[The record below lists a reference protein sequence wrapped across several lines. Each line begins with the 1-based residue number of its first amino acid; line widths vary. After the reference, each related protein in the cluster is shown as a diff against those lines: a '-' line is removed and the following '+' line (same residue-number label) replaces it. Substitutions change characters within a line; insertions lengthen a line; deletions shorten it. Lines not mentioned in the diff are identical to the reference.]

1 MQHENEEKYYGQ
13 GGTIHKT
20 KQDPKAQVAVVDTP
34 GVLQSQ
40 LMDYMKVA
48 EVIVIPTRTA
58 SCDIEPL

>member
-1 MQHENEEKYYGQ
+1 MKIGNHTEK
-13 GGTIHKT
+13 KRVSSP

-48 EVIVIPTRTA
+48 EVIVFR
-58 SCDIEPL
+58 